1 MPEQSFLSRIVA
13 HKQAEIRAAQQRT
26 PLAALETIARAQAAP
41 RDFRRALASGPN
53 VAVIA
58 ELKKASPSA
67 GVLRADFDV
76 TQLARSYAA
85 HGAAALSVL
94 TDATY
99 FQGHLA
105 YLEQAAA
112 ATSLPILRKDF
123 LIDSYQIVEARAFGA
138 DAVLLIAALLSAEQL
153 HELLTT
159 AQTWGMAALVE
170 VHDEREIQAALAAG
184 AGIIGINNRDLHTF
198 AVNLATAERLAAA
211 LPSACVRVA
220 ESGIS
225 SRREVERLAAAGIDA
240 ILIGSHLM
248 RQPDPGRALS
258 AFTGVPRR

>member
-1 MPEQSFLSRIVA
+1 MPEQSFLSRIAA
-13 HKQAEIRAAQQRT
+13 HKQAEVRAAQQRT
-26 PLAALETIARAQAAP
+26 PLAALAAAAQAQAAP
-41 RDFRRALASGPN
+41 RDFMRALTTGPN
-53 VAVIA
+53 LALIA

-112 ATSLPILRKDF
+112 ATGLPILRKDF

-138 DAVLLIAALLSAEQL
+138 DAVLLIAALLSAERL
-153 HELLTT
+153 HELL
-159 AQTWGMAALVE
+159 AAAEQWGLAALVE
-170 VHDEREIQAALAAG
+170 VHEECEIESALAAG
-184 AGIIGINNRDLHTF
+184 AKIIGINNRDLHTF
-198 AVNLATAERLAAA
+198 AVNLATAERLVADVPA
-211 LPSACVRVA
+211 ACVRVA

-225 SRREVERLAAAGIDA
+225 SRHEVERLAAAGFDA

-248 RQPDPGRALS
+248 RQADPGRGLT